1 MFSKFYTQTLPPYI
15 SSSRHFQEKI
25 MMDSWPVWKI
35 EQDRAL
41 FRTIWLRFENLRF
54 WFVHACCCFYVRKKK
69 THDAPSNLQ
78 IVFWALDLYIKT
90 RPLILSFEHE
100 RWIVFETDLAYWNW
114 RSTVNSIS
122 FEAQDYCSFGF
133 ESWPSDW
140 SGRTRSEVCNRTPL
154 LHTTLEYFWADFR
167 FFLLTG
173 RGLGFLAQI
182 YYLHHSLYFLHPRL
196 N

>member
-1 MFSKFYTQTLPPYI
+1 MIYAKFRAKPYTHLSFSWKFW
-15 SSSRHFQEKI
+15 SSGETTVAGAVVF
-25 MMDSWPVWKI
+25 
-35 EQDRAL
+35 
-41 FRTIWLRFENLRF
+41 F
-54 WFVHACCCFYVRKKK
+54 VRKKK

-122 FEAQDYCSFGF
+122 FEAQDYCLFGF

-167 FFLLTG
+167 FFVDWTWTGLSGPDLLSAPLPLLSAPPQLKLILIDFQLIFKST
-173 RGLGFLAQI
+173 
-182 YYLHHSLYFLHPRL
+182 
-196 N
+196 